1 MRVQDILRTK
11 GAKLSAILPDASIR
25 EAAPSSLSLSA
36 LEHDPEKW
44 TPVFGRRSCSNKN
57 LKRDDDS
64 KKSHPALMKL
74 ERNGSVGNR
83 RCHFR
88 LIVNAARHPAQRRS
102 SRPRTGIISKSR
114 LNQSM
119 ATTRKPQ
126 FETLEHINKIN

>member
-11 GAKLSAILPDASIR
+11 GAKLSAISPDASIR
-25 EAAPSSLSLSA
+25 EAAPSSLQLKR

-44 TPVFGRRSCSNKN
+44 TPVFGRRSCSNKKP
-57 LKRDDDS
+57 KRDDDS

-88 LIVNAARHPAQRRS
+88 LFVNTARHPAMANSPTRNEVGAAGPARR
-102 SRPRTGIISKSR
+102 IIIPKR
-114 LNQSM
+114 NN
-119 ATTRKPQ
+119 A
-126 FETLEHINKIN
+126 